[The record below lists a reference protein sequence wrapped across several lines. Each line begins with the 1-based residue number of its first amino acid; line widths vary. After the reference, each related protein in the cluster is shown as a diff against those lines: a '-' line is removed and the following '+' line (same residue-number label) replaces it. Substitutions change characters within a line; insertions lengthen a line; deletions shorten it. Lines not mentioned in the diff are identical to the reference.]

1 MLDWTKLLNEG
12 RRKDK
17 HSSGGDISG
26 TKGSRTEME
35 RDYDRILFAT
45 PTRRLADK
53 TQVFPLDSND
63 SVRTRLTHSM
73 EVSNLARSIGTTLA
87 FENAED
93 IFGKKYEELNV
104 KRKVPALLAA
114 MGLVH
119 DLGNPPFGHQGEVAM
134 NDWFKK
140 KRDSEN
146 SDIALM
152 HSDFINFDGNPQTFR
167 LLTKLQ
173 ILNDNFG
180 LNLTYGT
187 LAAIVKYPSLWNSQN
202 KGGYKKFGVFESE
215 RDVIDEVWNE
225 TGLDEGVRHPLTHI
239 MEACD
244 DIAYAVIDAEDT
256 IKKGY
261 ASFYDLMAHLKHF
274 MDDPV
279 VKQVVTKAEEKNKQ
293 YKQDESLSSS
303 ELNEISMQMF
313 RVYAIYHLIDE
324 VTKCFVKKCSAIL
337 NLDVA
342 SGFDLIKESKASI
355 LCKGLKQFDYKY
367 AFKNKSVL
375 RLELE
380 GNNYIFSTM
389 DMLWDAISEPNS
401 PFARY
406 ACHLISEN
414 YRRARKSSKQPDEYK
429 DCQLLCDSISG
440 MTDNYLVSFHDE
452 LRPLFNGISKI

>member
-1 MLDWTKLLNEG
+1 MLDWKRLLNEE
-12 RRKDK
+12 RRKKKENKKDN
-17 HSSGGDISG
+17 DPG

-35 RDYDRILFAT
+35 RDYDRILFAA

-53 TQVFPLDSND
+53 TQVFPMDPSD

-87 FENAED
+87 FDYAEKV
-93 IFGKKYEELNV
+93 FGSKHEELNV

-134 NDWFKK
+134 RDWFKK
-140 KRDSEN
+140 KRDDN
-146 SDIALM
+146 TSDIANM
-152 HSDFINFDGNPQTFR
+152 HIDFIKFDGNPQTFR

-173 ILNDNFG
+173 ILNDDYG

-187 LAAIVKYPSLWNSQN
+187 LSAIVKYPSVWNSEKN
-202 KGGYKKFGVFESE
+202 GGYGKFGVFESE
-215 RDVIDEVWNE
+215 REVLEDVWDK
-225 TGLDEGVRHPLTHI
+225 TGLSEGVRHPLTYI

-256 IKKGY
+256 VKKGY
-261 ASFYDLMAHLKHF
+261 ASFYDLMEHLRHF
-274 MDDPV
+274 DDDPI
-279 VKQVVTKAEEKNKQ
+279 VKQVIDKAEKKNKK
-293 YKQDESLSSS
+293 YKKDESLSSS

-313 RVYAIYHLIDE
+313 RVYSIYHLIDE
-324 VTKCFVKKCSAIL
+324 VTKCFVDKSNNII
-337 NLDVA
+337 NLDIA
-342 SGFDLIKESKASI
+342 DGFELVEESKGNV
-355 LCKGLKQFDYKY
+355 LCEALKKFDYKY
-367 AFKNKSVL
+367 AFRNKSVL

-380 GNNYIFSTM
+380 GNNYIMSTM
-389 DMLWDAISEPNS
+389 DMLWEAISDPNS

-414 YRRARKSSKQPDEYK
+414 YRRARKSSEQADEYK

-440 MTDNYLVSFHDE
+440 MTDNYLVGFHNE
-452 LRPLFNGISKI
+452 LRPLFDGLSKV

>member
-1 MLDWTKLLNEG
+1 MLDWKKLLNEE
-12 RRKDK
+12 RRKNKEGKKIEDT
-17 HSSGGDISG
+17 G

-53 TQVFPLDSND
+53 TQVFPMDSSD

-87 FENAED
+87 FDYAEE
-93 IFGKKYEELNV
+93 IFGKKHEELNV

-134 NDWFKK
+134 RDWFKA
-140 KRDSEN
+140 KRDNEN
-146 SDIALM
+146 SDVANM
-152 HSDFINFDGNPQTFR
+152 HVDFIKFDGNPQTFR

-173 ILNDNFG
+173 ILNDDFG
-180 LNLTYGT
+180 LNLTFGT
-187 LAAIVKYPSLWNSQN
+187 LSAIVKYPSMWDSESN
-202 KGGYKKFGVFESE
+202 GGYDKFGVFESE
-215 RDVIDEVWNE
+215 SDVLKEVWAE
-225 TGLDEGVRHPLTHI
+225 TGLSEGVRHPLTHI

-256 IKKGY
+256 VKKGY
-261 ASFYDLMAHLKHF
+261 ASFYDLMEHLKHF
-274 MDDPV
+274 KDDPI
-279 VKQVVTKAEEKNKQ
+279 VKQVIDKAEKKNKK
-293 YKQDESLSSS
+293 YKEDESLSSS

-324 VTKCFVKKCSAIL
+324 VTKVFIGKCHSII
-337 NLDVA
+337 NLDI
-342 SGFDLIKESKASI
+342 SDSFELLKESKGNI
-355 LCKGLKQFDYKY
+355 LCKALKKFDLKY
-367 AFKNKSVL
+367 AFRNKSVL
-375 RLELE
+375 KLELV
-380 GNNYIFSTM
+380 GNNYIMSTM
-389 DMLWDAISEPNS
+389 DMLWEAISQPNG

-414 YRRARKSSKQPDEYK
+414 YRRARKSSKQSDEYK

-440 MTDNYLVSFHDE
+440 MTDNYLVGFHNE
-452 LRPLFNGISKI
+452 LRPLFDGLPKV